1 MAEKLI
7 VENFGPIKKV
17 DLELNK
23 ILILIGPQSTGK
35 STIAKLISILRSF
48 SFLIN
53 PDRFEEYLEQY
64 KIASYLKKDTFIQ
77 YKTDAYS
84 FVYQNALKII

>member
-7 VENFGPIKKV
+7 VENFGPIKKI

-35 STIAKLISILRSF
+35 STIAKLISVFRNYD
-48 SFLIN
+48 FLLGL
-53 PDRFEEYLEQY
+53 DKFEVQLEQY